1 MFTVTIQLKKVKM
14 ASGGHLLIWLS
25 TVRSLRYREGDVSL
39 REAYAREKR
48 ETNEE
53 KK

>member
-1 MFTVTIQLKKVKM
+1 M

-48 ETNEE
+48 ENNEV